1 MKKIYR
7 TLIILLLFAIIA
19 NFSYRIDLNRAESE
33 RVGELAYFP
42 SGYMIRTLAIGNQGM
57 LADIIWLRFIQYY
70 GEHRMTDL
78 QYEYMYHILDILTTL
93 DPHFVHAYNLGALML
108 THDAKRPDQAFKLL
122 KKFIRDNPEEWR
134 AYFMYGFINYAFM
147 ADYKTALQ
155 YFRLSSQ
162 QPKAGD
168 MPKRWAAYIA
178 MRKINDPRTAWSLW
192 IDLYDH
198 TRDPIEKGIAG
209 MYLKDIAMDIAILD
223 MDSLVQVYRQRY
235 GINPATINDL
245 VRCGLMEKIP
255 VEPHGDR
262 YYIKNGKIQ
271 STYQLKLLRAH
282 PSGR

>member
-7 TLIILLLFAIIA
+7 TLIVLLLFAIIA

-42 SGYMIRTLAIGNQGM
+42 SGFMVRTLAIGNQGM

-122 KKFIRDNPEEWR
+122 KKVIRDNPEEWR
-134 AYFMYGFINYAFM
+134 ALFMYGFINYAFM
-147 ADYKTALQ
+147 ADYRTALA
-155 YFRLSSQ
+155 YFRLSAQ

-168 MPKRWAAYIA
+168 MPKRWAAHIA
-178 MRKINDPRTAWSLW
+178 MRKIKDPRTAWALW
-192 IDLYDH
+192 RDLYDN
-198 TRDPIEKGIAG
+198 TQNPIEKGIAE
-209 MYLKDIAMDIAILD
+209 MYLKDIAMDIAILG
-223 MDSLVQVYRQRY
+223 MDSLAQIYHQRY
-235 GINPATINDL
+235 GTDPVTINDL
-245 VRCGLMEKIP
+245 VRSGLMPRIP
-255 VEPHGDR
+255 VEPHGDK
-262 YYIKNGKIQ
+262 YYIKDGKIH

-282 PSGR
+282 SSGR

>member
-42 SGYMIRTLAIGNQGM
+42 SGYMIRTLAIGNQAM

-122 KKFIRDNPEEWR
+122 KKGMAQDPDEWR
-134 AYFMYGFINYAFM
+134 IPFMYAFIQYVFLR
-147 ADYKTALQ
+147 DYTTALT
-155 YFRLSSQ
+155 YFRISAQL
-162 QPKAGD
+162 PGATD
-168 MPKRWAAYIA
+168 MPKRWAGYLALKMIGDLK
-178 MRKINDPRTAWSLW
+178 RSLALW
-192 IDLYDH
+192 VDLYNNAKSAEEKRIAFMYIQE
-198 TRDPIEKGIAG
+198 TRMNIE
-209 MYLKDIAMDIAILD
+209 L
-223 MDSLVQVYRQRY
+223 DSLNKLVVAFKTKHGRP
-235 GINPATINDL
+235 PAAL
-245 VRCGLMEKIP
+245 KELMSSGLMVTIP
-255 VEPHGDR
+255 DEPHGER
-262 YYIKNGKIQ
+262 YILKKGRVTSTWEERRIQ
-271 STYQLKLLRAH
+271 NR
-282 PSGR
+282 RF